1 MTTST
6 ISYEIRG
13 TTPRTL
19 FDIISTEQD
28 AEEWA
33 NLLDDFLGPEN
44 DVYTRLLQRSEP
56 KRRSATLAS

>member
-6 ISYEIRG
+6 ISIDIRG
-13 TTPRTL
+13 TAPRSL

-44 DVYTRLLQRSEP
+44 DVYTRLLKDSPRKDKLS
-56 KRRSATLAS
+56 S

>member
-6 ISYEIRG
+6 ISSGIRG
-13 TTPRTL
+13 TAPRTL

-44 DVYTRLLQRSEP
+44 DVYTRLLQRSERGSR
-56 KRRSATLAS
+56 KAKLSS